1 MEISKTKGEFEVLFN
16 YIYFMQK
23 TIPRRKF
30 VREFSRPIISN
41 AIMEVLSRAGEE
53 DIIKLINFG
62 IPEWNVYII
71 NHYKE
76 DIKNHKEVCDEL
88 MKNRSI
94 QTKVEL
100 ARYISGKERIKR
112 LMESNNPEVCKSVML
127 NKYTKEKDLPSLMD
141 EYINLGIRRMIK
153 KEQSCSMGVYSLYY
167 SGLDM
172 CFIENTLNI
181 MDASDR
187 DRIVEKY
194 YFKETEA
201 QGEESLKKNLYPML
215 NGTMKTLASL

>member
-1 MEISKTKGEFEVLFN
+1 MEISKKNEEFEVLFN
-16 YIYFMQK
+16 YICFIQK
-23 TIPRRKF
+23 TIPRRMF

-41 AIMEVLSRAGEE
+41 AIMEVLGRIEE
-53 DIIKLINFG
+53 KDIIKLIKFG
-62 IPEWNVYII
+62 IPQWNVYII
-71 NHYKE
+71 NYYKE

-112 LMESNNPEVCKSVML
+112 LMESNNPEVWKSIML

-141 EYINLGIRRMIK
+141 EYINLGICKMIK
-153 KEQSCSMGVYSLYY
+153 KEQSYSMGLYSLYY

-172 CFIENTLNI
+172 RFIENTLNT
-181 MDASDR
+181 MDAADR

-194 YFKETEA
+194 YFKEKEA
-201 QGEESLKKNLYPML
+201 QGEGSLKKNLYPML